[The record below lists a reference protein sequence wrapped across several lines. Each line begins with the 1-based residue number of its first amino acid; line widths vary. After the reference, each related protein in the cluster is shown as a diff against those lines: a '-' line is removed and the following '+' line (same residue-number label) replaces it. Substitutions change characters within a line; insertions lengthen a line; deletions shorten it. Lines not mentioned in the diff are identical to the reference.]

1 MMMPMVLATC
11 TLALQPT
18 TPARCTGRTSRLSR
32 TSLASSTL
40 APPEAAEDV
49 LPLDVGERKALSV
62 TERLSRSLT
71 FYSRVLP
78 ILARYKLAELDLEQ
92 RCADEEECS
101 AEYSELDEWGSD
113 KLRDAIL
120 ELQGFYV
127 KSGQVLSTRVDLFAK
142 PYCDKLQVLQ
152 EGLAPIP
159 TDVVK
164 EVVRRELCGDGT
176 LDELFSDFEEKPLGC
191 ASIAQVHAATL
202 LDGRRVAVKVQRPG
216 AKPLL
221 RADVA
226 TCVEIN
232 QCVGCRRAGVA
243 SMAWR
248 TTR

>member
-1 MMMPMVLATC
+1 MVLATC

-92 RCADEEECS
+92 RCADECRTLGFCCADHAVGANDQAQP
-101 AEYSELDEWGSD
+101 AERPAPQEAKTLPPPLPPRPRRASCTRRTCPGRSSI
-113 KLRDAIL
+113 RR
-120 ELQGFYV
+120 G
-127 KSGQVLSTRVDLFAK
+127 VLTAG
-142 PYCDKLQVLQ
+142 CTA
-152 EGLAPIP
+152 AP
-159 TDVVK
+159 
-164 EVVRRELCGDGT
+164 
-176 LDELFSDFEEKPLGC
+176 GC
-191 ASIAQVHAATL
+191 AANSRCRNP
-202 LDGRRVAVKVQRPG
+202 GRSPQTCCRQSGSPLRLRIGPRP
-216 AKPLL
+216 
-221 RADVA
+221 
-226 TCVEIN
+226 
-232 QCVGCRRAGVA
+232 
-243 SMAWR
+243 